1 MKTLHLKETDED
13 FDRGAEIIRDGGLV
27 AFPTETVYGLGADA
41 LNPDAVLKI
50 YRVKGRPADNPS
62 IVHIADYED
71 IRELAAEVTE
81 DMEILMKTFWPG
93 PMTMIVPAKEIIPKV
108 TTGGLDTVG
117 IRMPRGASCREL
129 VRRSG
134 CPIAAPSANISG
146 KPSPTEAQHVIDDFE
161 GKIEAVIDGGPC
173 QVGIESMVIDM
184 TGSIPMILRPGI
196 LTRADFERALGK
208 RILLDPTLN
217 RKPDPEKAEHFRPKA
232 PGQKYRHYA
241 PKAPMIIFEG
251 KDPEQVRGA
260 MDAERLEREQLG
272 QNVCVIDYEPGEE
285 RKAAKHFFARL
296 READREGVDVILAA
310 ALPENGVGFSVMNR
324 MLKSAGFNIRKVD

>member
-161 GKIEAVIDGGPC
+161 GIDSDDSPAGHSHPGGFRAGAGEADSAGSDP
-173 QVGIESMVIDM
+173 EPE
-184 TGSIPMILRPGI
+184 TGSGEGG
-196 LTRADFERALGK
+196 AFS
-208 RILLDPTLN
+208 
-217 RKPDPEKAEHFRPKA
+217 AE
-232 PGQKYRHYA
+232 
-241 PKAPMIIFEG
+241 
-251 KDPEQVRGA
+251 
-260 MDAERLEREQLG
+260 
-272 QNVCVIDYEPGEE
+272 
-285 RKAAKHFFARL
+285 
-296 READREGVDVILAA
+296 
-310 ALPENGVGFSVMNR
+310 
-324 MLKSAGFNIRKVD
+324 SAGTEVQALCAEGADDHLRGKGPGAGPGGHGCGTSGTGAAGTECLRHRL